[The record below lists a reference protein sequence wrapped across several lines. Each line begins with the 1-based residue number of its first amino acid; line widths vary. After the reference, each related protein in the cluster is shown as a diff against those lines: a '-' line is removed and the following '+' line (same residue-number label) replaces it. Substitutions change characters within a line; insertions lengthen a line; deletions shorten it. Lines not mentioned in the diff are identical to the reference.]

1 MGESGH
7 GGARPG
13 AGRKAKA
20 DKFKVPIAKAEKRIA
35 DKLPWLIDQAMELA
49 EGVVVQEFDKDGT
62 PRIYQRPPDM
72 GAIKYLV
79 DRIMGKPTE
88 RQEISGPDTGPIPL
102 EVQRIDYRD
111 GLTDA
116 AQGSASDIDAPGEN

>member
-1 MGESGH
+1 MSESQH

-13 AGRKAKA
+13 AGRKPKP
-20 DKFKVPIAKAEKRIA
+20 DKFKIPIAKAEQKIA

-49 EGVVVQEFDKDGT
+49 EGVVIQEADKDGS

-72 GAIKYLV
+72 NAIKYLV

-88 RQEISGPDTGPIPL
+88 RRELTLDKPL
-102 EVQRIDYRD
+102 EEMTEDELKRI
-111 GLTDA
+111 LE
-116 AQGSASDIDAPGEN
+116 S